1 MEDKRTDMRE
11 ISYVEAVNEALI
23 EEMERDE
30 SVFIFGED
38 IAIGYGGGGMF
49 GATRGLVDRFGLDR
63 VIDTPLSEVAIAG
76 AALGAAMVGLRPI
89 AEIMFGDFIAII
101 MDQLVNNVAKM
112 RWVLNDETDVPIV
125 YRTSYGAGIGAGFH
139 HSQSFEAWLAHVPGL
154 KVVMPSDPADVKGL
168 LKSSIRDNDPVMFME
183 HKLLYKRMSGPVPED
198 EYLIP
203 LGKGEIKR
211 EGDDISIIATGA
223 MVRLSLEAANALEER
238 GVSAEVVDPRTIQ
251 PLDEE
256 LILQSVEKTGRAVVV
271 HEAPVFGGF
280 GGEIAA
286 LLADRGIDFLDGP
299 VKRVGALFTPI
310 PNWIKM
316 EEYYLPSVE
325 KIIDAVREVIAF

>member
-1 MEDKRTDMRE
+1 MRE
-11 ISYVEAVNEALI
+11 ITYVEAINEALL
-23 EEMERDE
+23 EEMARDE

-49 GATRGLVDRFGLDR
+49 GATRGLVEKFGPDR

-89 AEIMFGDFIAII
+89 AEIMFGDFLAII
-101 MDQLVNNVAKM
+101 MDQLVNNMAKM
-112 RWVLNDETDVPIV
+112 RWSLDGKFDVPIV
-125 YRTSYGAGIGAGFH
+125 IRTSYGAGIGAGFH
-139 HSQSFEAWLAHVPGL
+139 HSQSFESWLANVPGL
-154 KVVMPSDPADVKGL
+154 KVVMPSDPADAKGL
-168 LKSSIRDNDPVMFME
+168 LKTAIRDNDPVVFME
-183 HKLLYKRMSGPVPED
+183 HKFLYKRLKGPVPD
-198 EYLIP
+198 GEYLIP

-211 EGDDISIIATGA
+211 PGEDVTIIATGN
-223 MVRLSLEAANALEER
+223 MVRRALEAADALQAK
-238 GVSAEVVDPRTIQ
+238 GVSAEVLDPRTIL

-256 LILQSVEKTGRAVVV
+256 LIIQSVKKTGRAVIV
-271 HEAPVFGGF
+271 HEAPTFGGF
-280 GGEIAA
+280 GGEIAG
-286 LLADRGIDFLDGP
+286 LLADKAIDYLDGP

-325 KIIDAVREVIAF
+325 KIVNAVAEIIRF

>member
-1 MEDKRTDMRE
+1 MRE
-11 ISYVEAVNEALI
+11 ITYVEAINEAIL
-23 EEMERDE
+23 EEMARDE

-49 GATRGLVDRFGLDR
+49 GATRGLVEKFGPDR

-89 AEIMFGDFIAII
+89 AEIMFGDFLAII
-101 MDQLVNNVAKM
+101 MDQLVNNMAKM
-112 RWVLNDETDVPIV
+112 RWSLDGKFDVPIV
-125 YRTSYGAGIGAGFH
+125 IRTSYGAGIGAGFH
-139 HSQSFEAWLAHVPGL
+139 HSQSFESWLANVPGL
-154 KVVMPSDPADVKGL
+154 KVVMPSDPADAKGL
-168 LKSSIRDNDPVMFME
+168 LKTAIRDNDPVVFME
-183 HKLLYKRMSGPVPED
+183 HKFLYKRLKGPVPD
-198 EYLIP
+198 GEYLIP

-211 EGDDISIIATGA
+211 PGEDVTIIATGN
-223 MVRLSLEAANALEER
+223 MVRRALEAADALQAK
-238 GVSAEVVDPRTIQ
+238 GVSAEVLDPRTIL

-256 LILQSVEKTGRAVVV
+256 LIIQSVKKTGRAVIV
-271 HEAPVFGGF
+271 HEAPTFGGF
-280 GGEIAA
+280 GGEIAG
-286 LLADRGIDFLDGP
+286 LLADKAIDYLDGP

-325 KIIDAVREVIAF
+325 KILNAVAEIIRF